1 MVGDAVCI
9 GIADVR
15 LIDDFSSC
23 SALTLNWNTTMWI
36 LTSYLDLDTAINLEC
51 ICYLLEIIR

>member
-9 GIADVR
+9 GIVDVR
-15 LIDDFSSC
+15 LSDDFSSY
-23 SALTLNWNTTMWI
+23 STLTLNWNATMWI
-36 LTSYLDLDTAINLEC
+36 LTSYLDTAINIEC